1 MYSRVGA
8 APRILVLVLL
18 LVVLFFGGVLWFD
31 YLGIIDAKDTFAPV
45 LSLLGLQ
52 RRDVIETP
60 EDPYL
65 LEIERYNKR
74 MEGLLLKEEELDNR
88 AASLDEKA
96 NELEALQAELQ
107 QKEKALTDKEKSFNE
122 RVRLYENER
131 ANLEQNARNLVSMR
145 PDDAV
150 AVLLALDDQ
159 EIIDVL
165 RVTQELADEAG
176 ELSLVSVWLA
186 RFPAE
191 RAATIMRKMA
201 LKPLQ

>member
-18 LVVLFFGGVLWFD
+18 LIVLFFGGVLWFD

-45 LSLLGLQ
+45 LSFLGLQ

-74 MEGLLLKEEELDNR
+74 MEGLLLKEEELNNR
-88 AASLDEKA
+88 AADLEEKA
-96 NELEALQAELQ
+96 TELEALEAELQ
-107 QKEKALTDKEKSFNE
+107 EKEKALNDKEKSFNE
-122 RVRLYENER
+122 RTRLYENER

-201 LKPLQ
+201 LKPAQ